1 MIFKYRYCLKLQY
14 ANNDIC
20 KQQTLTNGKIQ
31 NFRSLIVVVYN
42 SITIERERGGGD
54 YQKYI
59 INYFRCFISP
69 TTSFFKYGLQLRR
82 VIKTLKK

>member
-14 ANNDIC
+14 ANNDIY

-42 SITIERERGGGD
+42 SITIERERGGGGGG
-54 YQKYI
+54 
-59 INYFRCFISP
+59 
-69 TTSFFKYGLQLRR
+69 GLSEVYNKL
-82 VIKTLKK
+82 LPLFY